1 MVHRRIKQGLGIIGG
16 LACLIVAFVMGL
28 YIYVAATTKPIHPDA
43 KAITTVTSSAPAAK
57 WTAAVEQAQQRARAG
72 LMEQNL
78 PGLSVAVGVGGELIW
93 AEGFGWADME
103 QKVPATPETRFRAG
117 EVSIP
122 LTSAGVGV
130 LLEKSKLALDDEIQ
144 IYVPEFPKKPW
155 PVTLRQLMSH
165 VAGVPS
171 DQGDEA
177 PLANANDDGP
187 QSRSCQRVVDG
198 FDMDNFAKRDLRF
211 EPGTEFAPSTYGWVV
226 VSAAV
231 EAAAEE
237 PFFAFMRT
245 RVFEP
250 LGMRDTTVDIAT
262 EPIPDRAKFYFPRFA
277 ADTKYGP
284 QDARHGDHS
293 CYAGAGAFLSTPS
306 DLVRFGM
313 AITRGKLL
321 QPATVTLLQTQQRLA
336 SGEETGYGLG
346 WKIETLPLAGEAAT
360 MAGHGTKAD
369 FIGTTAYLMTFPER
383 GIVVA
388 VMSNTSFGDAKA
400 MASKVA
406 DAFYPFLVRSIR
418 TRYR

>member
-1 MVHRRIKQGLGIIGG
+1 M
-16 LACLIVAFVMGL
+16 
-28 YIYVAATTKPIHPDA
+28 
-43 KAITTVTSSAPAAK
+43 
-57 WTAAVEQAQQRARAG
+57 
-72 LMEQNL
+72 
-78 PGLSVAVGVGGELIW
+78 
-93 AEGFGWADME
+93 
-103 QKVPATPETRFRAG
+103 
-117 EVSIP
+117 
-122 LTSAGVGV
+122 
-130 LLEKSKLALDDEIQ
+130 
-144 IYVPEFPKKPW
+144 
-155 PVTLRQLMSH
+155 TLRQLLSH

-313 AITRGKLL
+313 AVNSGKLL
-321 QPATVTLLQTQQRLA
+321 KPETVKLLHTQQRLS
-336 SGEETGYGLG
+336 SGEEPGYGLG
-346 WKIETLPLAGEAAT
+346 WRLETLTLAGQPAK
-360 MAGHGTKAD
+360 MAGHPTKGD
-369 FIGTTAYLMTFPER
+369 FIGGSAYLMTFPER
-383 GIVVA
+383 GLVVA
-388 VMSNTSFGDAKA
+388 VMTNTSFANAKA
-400 MASKVA
+400 IALQVAEAFASQ
-406 DAFYPFLVRSIR
+406 
-418 TRYR
+418 TQ